1 MGLVT
6 TTTWQIRIGAGHCSF
21 FYFSQ
26 SVVLHLSFIVDS
38 TSRNNNNAMS
48 SRRDK
53 QAELRR
59 RMAEARSKLSLL
71 ANNESSDRDLIVEA
85 AMAKSAA
92 SATSSSERG
101 ETRPHLSAPR
111 GGILRKPKYSNTSS
125 SITDD
130 DVPAAALQSM
140 TSTTKES
147 NDADHHTVG
156 VSATKSTR
164 LGDLMADYYGDSSS
178 DDDDH
183 EKMEDGGENDAAL
196 SSSSSAENGYASRET
211 QINPPS
217 SRSKSITMTTSTNP
231 HAMKAT
237 VTVDEDTS
245 SRRKKHPILLDAP
258 ESELSVKIFDV
269 DATPSIQAEAGKSS
283 EISDEVWD
291 EFNALLEEDDTNAFN
306 NATTNS
312 DHTISSNAE
321 GATTVFAHVV
331 DAPPTTTTSTKTVQ
345 KKKKKRDSTP
355 TTIKKDMY
363 DNDATI
369 NFEQAS
375 YEARLARLMLLKSKK
390 ARHKTNNNA
399 AANSSGNDGVVD
411 ALLIKSAK
419 HEFYDPGLAFQE
431 EGGEVD
437 EDAQYVNDGRGVS
450 GGRLMVENP
459 TSSKSGTYDM
469 MMGSSSE
476 TSFSMITPAAVA
488 SPPSQTVLTS
498 LSAPRT
504 MATILRDRREEA
516 RKLSSRGGGAG
527 RDDDGGMRGS
537 ESALLD
543 DEYGVDGQWF

>member
-1 MGLVT
+1 
-6 TTTWQIRIGAGHCSF
+6 
-21 FYFSQ
+21 
-26 SVVLHLSFIVDS
+26 
-38 TSRNNNNAMS
+38 
-48 SRRDK
+48 
-53 QAELRR
+53 
-59 RMAEARSKLSLL
+59 MAEARSKLSLL

-85 AMAKSAA
+85 AMATSAA

-101 ETRPHLSAPR
+101 ETRPLFSAPR

-130 DVPAAALQSM
+130 DAPAAALQSM
-140 TSTTKES
+140 TTTKES

-156 VSATKSTR
+156 VSATTTTR

-183 EKMEDGGENDAAL
+183 EKMEDGGDYDAAL
-196 SSSSSAENGYASRET
+196 SSSSSAKNGYASRET

-217 SRSKSITMTTSTNP
+217 RSKTITMTTSTNP
-231 HAMKAT
+231 HDTKAT
-237 VTVDEDTS
+237 VTVDEGTS
-245 SRRKKHPILLDAP
+245 SRRKKHPILMDAP

-269 DATPSIQAEAGKSS
+269 DATPSIQGEAGKSS
-283 EISDEVWD
+283 EIISDEVWD

-390 ARHKTNNNA
+390 ARHKTNNDA

-411 ALLIKSAK
+411 ALLIKSAE

-459 TSSKSGTYDM
+459 TSSTSGTYDM
-469 MMGSSSE
+469 MMGSSSKI
-476 TSFSMITPAAVA
+476 SFSTITPTAVA

-527 RDDDGGMRGS
+527 RDDDGGKRGS